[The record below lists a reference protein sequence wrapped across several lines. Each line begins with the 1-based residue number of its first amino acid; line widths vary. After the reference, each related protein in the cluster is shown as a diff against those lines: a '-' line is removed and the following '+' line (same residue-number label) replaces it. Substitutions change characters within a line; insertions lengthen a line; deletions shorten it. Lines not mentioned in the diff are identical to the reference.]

1 MEDLQNL
8 FIQKI
13 NSILPQS
20 CGDKIV
26 VAVSGGADS
35 MALVRL
41 AKIWA
46 DKYNKQIIGLTVD
59 HQLRSESFGE
69 TKKVL
74 KWLENIDV
82 KAHILTW
89 EGSKPNA
96 NIELVARE
104 ARYNLLF
111 DFCKKNNIKTILL
124 AHQKDEQAETF
135 LLRLARGSGVY
146 GLSAMKEVNYRQNI
160 ALVRP
165 LLDFS
170 KKQLINYN
178 KSVNQEWVED
188 SSNQNEAFERVK
200 IRKFLPKLKDI
211 SIFLD
216 TLTKTASRMQ
226 RAAEALEFYAQAL
239 IKENVVFYDEGYA
252 KVNWDKI
259 LNAPEEISLKTIANL
274 TQILGGNIYPP
285 RFERLFRLYKAL
297 QAFDFKGATLC
308 GCLFKQDIICREVSK
323 INDEIPITFQTKIIW
338 DNRFSIYSKEKNNFI
353 IKKIKTKDLNR
364 IKELRLPFEVKKS
377 IPCVYDNNFFVG
389 LACNDLI
396 FSDKKLNIKSIFIKN
411 RGEGFE

>member
-1 MEDLQNL
+1 MEDLPHL

-13 NSILPQS
+13 NSILPQL
-20 CGDKIV
+20 CGDKIA

-46 DKYNKQIIGLTVD
+46 DNYNKQIIGLTVD
-59 HQLRSESFGE
+59 HQLRPESSNE
-69 TKKVL
+69 AKKVL
-74 KWLENIDV
+74 KWLENINV
-82 KAHILTW
+82 KGYILTW
-89 EGSKPNA
+89 KGVKPNA
-96 NIELVARE
+96 NIELIARE

-111 DFCKKNNIKTILL
+111 EFCKKNNIKTILL

-146 GLSAMKEVNYRQNI
+146 GLSAMKNVNYRQNI

-165 LLDFS
+165 LLAFS

-178 KSVNQEWVED
+178 KFVNQEWVED

-200 IRKFLPKLKDI
+200 VRNFLPKLKDI
-211 SIFLD
+211 GIFLD
-216 TLTKTASRMQ
+216 TLTKTSARMQ
-226 RAAEALEFYAQAL
+226 RVAEALEFYTQAL

-259 LNAPEEISLKTIANL
+259 LNAPEETSLKTIANL
-274 TQILGGNIYPP
+274 VQILGGNIYPP
-285 RFERLFRLYKAL
+285 RFERLFRLYQAL
-297 QAFDFKGATLC
+297 QVVDFKGATLC
-308 GCLFKQDIICREVSK
+308 GCLFKKDIICREASK
-323 INDEIPITFQTKIIW
+323 IKDEIPLTFQTKTVW
-338 DNRFSIYSKEKNNFI
+338 DNRFCIDSKEKSTFI
-353 IKKIKTKDLNR
+353 IKKIETKDLNQ

-377 IPCVYDNNFFVG
+377 MPCVYDGDFFVG